1 MNSTNSEKVKAERQQ
16 GFENI
21 NKTFASTQGA
31 MENDS
36 HATEAE
42 AIKDAFVHI
51 GLIRAF
57 TKNKG
62 SISYNHN
69 MDLIYREGVDMIVS
83 PL

>member
-1 MNSTNSEKVKAERQQ
+1 VTGVVSGQQ

-51 GLIRAF
+51 GLIR
-57 TKNKG
+57 
-62 SISYNHN
+62 S
-69 MDLIYREGVDMIVS
+69 
-83 PL
+83 